1 MGNCFDDEKPRKEI
15 VAQKIPED
23 SKNKKGSSNKN
34 DNNKK
39 KQDTTQANKNNNN
52 DKGKEVKANE
62 KNLDNSNNKNKG
74 KQVKE
79 NEKTLNQVPSEISN
93 IAPNPQPNNKNQKE
107 EKPSIINYENNKNE
121 NKTIITDVNNEVPTE
136 MKNNELNN
144 NITTNN
150 NIKENT
156 NNNNLNDNNINN
168 DITISIKIEKKEE
181 EKKEEEKE
189 NQLLKLYE
197 NSKLFKIKKDSKDK
211 ISNSNYSINLK
222 VTLRKVK
229 SSGEY
234 FIHLYQYEDNTKS
247 NKNLIGT
254 SENRIIKP
262 EGKVTFSYDFIVNYD
277 FTKIQPLEFLVEK
290 NNYSDKILAIN
301 LGDIIGKSRQIYVHN
316 FDNYDLEIE
325 AIMHSEIKKKI
336 IFLIEVTGDLKG
348 LNLFYTIS
356 NLGNRYDNNKNELVY
371 KSDTKAEYTE
381 INFNQ
386 IEIPLEKLSDDDNL
400 EDNLIQIA
408 FFKDGG
414 NELGK
419 EKFSINQILQ
429 SKEIEL
435 KLIDDIKA
443 KILCERKNFFT
454 FLQFLYNDFHLVTTF
469 CIDFS
474 NNNSVHNNNSKFKE
488 LITTFLNVLVPYNN
502 DKFFNCYAYGLKLLK
517 TGKDYLNEI
526 FYLNRKTDSTALS
539 EVIPKYEKLLTKIEK
554 LSSKTNLT
562 LIIRCLNNKIKENF
576 DLEDH
581 EYNLFI
587 IFACNDIENEEE
599 FIKELMVT
607 CSLNISIVVIGIGKG
622 SYDKLQKT
630 IDNIKTNLLKRDCIQ
645 FFKFGDNIN
654 EIVKNSLINIP
665 DTMIDFFCQNNVLPK
680 N

>member
-1 MGNCFDDEKPRKEI
+1 MGNCFDDEKPRKEVI
-15 VAQKIPED
+15 AQTVPKD
-23 SKNKKGSSNKN
+23 LKNKK
-34 DNNKK
+34 DTNKK
-39 KQDTTQANKNNNN
+39 NEDITKKHDTTQTNKNNNN
-52 DKGKEVKANE
+52 NKGKQVNDSE
-62 KNLDNSNNKNKG
+62 KTLDNNNNKNKG
-74 KQVKE
+74 KQAKE
-79 NEKTLNQVPSEISN
+79 NEKTLDNKVDLEISN
-93 IAPNPQPNNKNQKE
+93 IAPNPQANNKNQKE

-121 NKTIITDVNNEVPTE
+121 NKTITDVNNEVPTE

-144 NITTNN
+144 NITSNN

-168 DITISIKIEKKEE
+168 DISISKKTEKKEE

-290 NNYSDKILAIN
+290 NNYSDKILSIN

-408 FFKDGG
+408 FFKNGG

-488 LITTFLNVLVPYNN
+488 LITTFLNVLVPYNS

-562 LIIRCLNNKIKENF
+562 LIYMKLIIIYIINKKI
-576 DLEDH
+576 
-581 EYNLFI
+581 I
-587 IFACNDIENEEE
+587 IF
-599 FIKELMVT
+599 F
-607 CSLNISIVVIGIGKG
+607 S
-622 SYDKLQKT
+622 
-630 IDNIKTNLLKRDCIQ
+630 
-645 FFKFGDNIN
+645 
-654 EIVKNSLINIP
+654 
-665 DTMIDFFCQNNVLPK
+665 
-680 N
+680 

>member
-1 MGNCFDDEKPRKEI
+1 MGNCFDKERPRKEV
-15 VAQKIPED
+15 VA
-23 SKNKKGSSNKN
+23 NKKDTSQKN
-34 DNNKK
+34 ENITK
-39 KQDTTQANKNNNN
+39 KQDTTQT
-52 DKGKEVKANE
+52 
-62 KNLDNSNNKNKG
+62 NKNKE
-74 KQVKE
+74 KQVKD
-79 NEKTLNQVPSEISN
+79 NEKTLDNDNNQNKKKPTKENKKTLDNKVDSEISS
-93 IAPNPQPNNKNQKE
+93 IAPNPQANNQKE
-107 EKPSIINYENNKNE
+107 EKPFMNPDNNKNE
-121 NKTIITDVNNEVPTE
+121 NKTITDINNEVPTE

-144 NITTNN
+144 NITINAN
-150 NIKENT
+150 KKENT
-156 NNNNLNDNNINN
+156 NNNNINN
-168 DITISIKIEKKEE
+168 DITISKKTEENKEE
-181 EKKEEEKE
+181 KKE
-189 NQLLKLYE
+189 NQLLQLYE

-222 VTLRKVK
+222 VTLKKVK

-234 FIHLYQYEDNTKS
+234 IIHLYQYDDNNKS
-247 NKNLIGT
+247 NKKLVGT

-262 EGKVTFSYDFIVNYD
+262 EGKITFSHDFIVNYD
-277 FTKIQPLEFLVEK
+277 FSQIQPLEFLVEK
-290 NNYSDKILAIN
+290 NNYNEKILSIN

-316 FDNYDLEIE
+316 FDNFDLEIE

-336 IFLIEVTGDLKG
+336 IFLIEVTGDLKN
-348 LNLFYTIS
+348 LNVFYTIS
-356 NLGNRYDNNKNELVY
+356 NLGNRYDNNKNDLVY

-408 FFKDGG
+408 FFNDGG

-429 SKEIEL
+429 SKEIEI
-435 KLIDDIKA
+435 KLINDIKA

-474 NNNSVHNNNSKFKE
+474 NNNFVHNNNSKFKE
-488 LITTFLNVLVPYNN
+488 LITNFLNILAPYNS

-517 TGKDYLNEI
+517 TGKNYLNEI
-526 FYLNRKTDSTALS
+526 FYLNRKTDSTALN

-554 LSSKTNLT
+554 LSSKTNLI
-562 LIIRCLNNKIKENF
+562 LIIRCLNNKIKENY

-581 EYNLFI
+581 EYNLLI

-607 CSLNISIVVIGIGKG
+607 CILNISIVVVGIGKG

-630 IDNIKTNLLKRDCIQ
+630 IDKIKTNFLKRDCIN